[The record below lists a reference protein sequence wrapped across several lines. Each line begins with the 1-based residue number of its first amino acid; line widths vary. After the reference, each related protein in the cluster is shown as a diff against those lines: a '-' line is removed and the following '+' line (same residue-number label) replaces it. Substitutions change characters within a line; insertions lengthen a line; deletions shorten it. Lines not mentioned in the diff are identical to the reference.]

1 MGPVIRRFVAFAILF
16 VVLGVLEGLFAARRD
31 QRRFRK
37 GWKTDVLHFAFTEAL
52 TQVGLVL
59 AILPLA
65 LLVHFLAPVGPRLWV
80 QALPGGVQVLLAVVL
95 IDFLGYWRH
104 RLAHTV
110 PFLWR
115 IHAVHHSSEHM
126 DWLAAVR
133 VHPLDTVI
141 ARSVVFVPL
150 FALGFSEQTF
160 GGSLGLLKGVGLLFH
175 CNVHWTYGPL
185 KKWIASPA
193 FHHWH
198 HAREPIDKNFSGLL
212 PVWDLLFGTYH
223 LPEELPAQYGTRRPV
238 PEGYLAQLMHPF
250 RGSAPEPGAAPAEA
264 LAPGVAAAAA

>member
-104 RLAHTV
+104 RLAHGDEIV
-110 PFLWR
+110 PRGLHLFSRFAYLW
-115 IHAVHHSSEHM
+115 
-126 DWLAAVR
+126 W
-133 VHPLDTVI
+133 
-141 ARSVVFVPL
+141 VVAYV
-150 FALGFSEQTF
+150 T
-160 GGSLGLLKGVGLLFH
+160 
-175 CNVHWTYGPL
+175 
-185 KKWIASPA
+185 
-193 FHHWH
+193 
-198 HAREPIDKNFSGLL
+198 
-212 PVWDLLFGTYH
+212 
-223 LPEELPAQYGTRRPV
+223 
-238 PEGYLAQLMHPF
+238 
-250 RGSAPEPGAAPAEA
+250 GAALVA
-264 LAPGVAAAAA
+264 LERSR